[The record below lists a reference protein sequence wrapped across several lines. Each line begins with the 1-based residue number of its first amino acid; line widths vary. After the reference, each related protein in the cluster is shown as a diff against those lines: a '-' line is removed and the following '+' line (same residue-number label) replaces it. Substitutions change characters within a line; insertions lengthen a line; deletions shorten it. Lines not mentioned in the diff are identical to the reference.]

1 MPISEVTTL
10 SDQFRETLNQDR
22 LVTQLVSFFGSL
34 ALLLACIGLYG
45 MMAHSVTRR
54 TNEIGIRMA
63 LGAER
68 STIVKMVLRET
79 LLLVIVGLFI
89 GVPSA
94 LLAARFISSQLYG
107 LGPSDPRTFIAAAV
121 VLVGVAIAAGYVP
134 ARRASRV
141 NPLTALREE

>member
-1 MPISEVTTL
+1 PISEVTTL
-10 SDQFRETLNQDR
+10 SEQFRETLNQDR
-22 LVTQLVSFFGSL
+22 LVTQLVSFFGGL

-79 LLLVIVGLFI
+79 LLLVNGRLFNGI
-89 GVPSA
+89 PIA
-94 LLAARFISSQLYG
+94 LLATSFISSQLYG
-107 LGPSDPRTFIAAAV
+107 LGAADPRT
-121 VLVGVAIAAGYVP
+121 
-134 ARRASRV
+134 
-141 NPLTALREE
+141 

>member
-1 MPISEVTTL
+1 
-10 SDQFRETLNQDR
+10 
-22 LVTQLVSFFGSL
+22 
-34 ALLLACIGLYG
+34 
-45 MMAHSVTRR
+45 
-54 TNEIGIRMA
+54 MA

-68 STIVKMVLRET
+68 STIIKMVLRET

-121 VLVGVAIAAGYVP
+121 VLVGVAIVAGYVP